1 MEGLKYKTIPLSKG
15 MICVKYM
22 KKKKAVCNTCTIKLV
37 SIAYQRSPLFRLL
50 REPLKL
56 GMRLFAWW
64 YRITPDD
71 YQVLTPGCSGCIR
84 FYKLALKDQS
94 GLFRWLN
101 ESINPIFDAILERIV
116 TAEEVRQAKFFA
128 RLSSDGE
135 VKPEDARKWLQGQKT
150 GF

>member
-1 MEGLKYKTIPLSKG
+1 

-37 SIAYQRSPLFRLL
+37 SIAYQRSPIFRLI

-71 YQVLTPGCSGCIR
+71 YRLLTPGCSGCIR
-84 FYKLALKDQS
+84 FYKLALKEQS
-94 GLFRWLN
+94 GLFCWLN
-101 ESINPIFDAILERIV
+101 ERINPLFDSILERIV
-116 TAEEVRQAKFFA
+116 TEEEVSKAKAYA
-128 RLSSDGE
+128 RAASEGK
-135 VKPEDARKWLQGQKT
+135 VKEEDAAKWLKGQKT

>member
-1 MEGLKYKTIPLSKG
+1 
-15 MICVKYM
+15 MIFVKPM
-22 KKKKAVCNTCTIKLV
+22 KKKKAACNTCTIKLI

-71 YQVLTPGCSGCIR
+71 YQQLSPGCSGCIR
-84 FYKLALKDQS
+84 FYKLALKEHS
-94 GLFRWLN
+94 AAFCWLN
-101 ESINPIFDAILERIV
+101 ERINPVFDFILERIV
-116 TAEEVRQAKFFA
+116 TEEEVSDAKAYA
-128 RLSSDGE
+128 RAAREGK
-135 VKPEDARKWLQGQKT
+135 VKEEDAVKWLQGQKT